1 MELTLRV
8 EDGEGYIIDRLEREK
23 RHGRIEVVDEHTYRF
38 VADVYDAGEM
48 LTWAR
53 SFIGRVVSFE
63 SNNRFAVDRFYGDV
77 RRMTVLYGGGEE
89 A

>member
-1 MELTLRV
+1 MG
-8 EDGEGYIIDRLEREK
+8 DGEGYILDRLEREK
-23 RHGRIEVVDEHTYRF
+23 RHGRIEAVDEHTYRF
-38 VADVYDAGEM
+38 IADVYDAGEM

-77 RRMTVLYGGGEE
+77 RRMAEMYGGGGET
-89 A
+89 